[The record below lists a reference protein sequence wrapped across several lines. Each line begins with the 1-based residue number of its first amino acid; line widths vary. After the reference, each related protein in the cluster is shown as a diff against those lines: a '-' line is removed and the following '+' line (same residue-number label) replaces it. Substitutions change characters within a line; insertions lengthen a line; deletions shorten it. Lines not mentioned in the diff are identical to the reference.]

1 MSPTKITKRIFPVLL
16 IACLLAGGIF
26 IKTKAQTIKGDGVT
40 FSEYF
45 HPYDVLNVREHVR
58 YYDLAASDEVTS
70 PLYEQMK
77 NAINQ
82 IGTDR
87 LPFELKKE
95 TGYLVTSTTKYGERL
110 NQVQMGFFNQDDARR
125 GDFFIISATES
136 DRNPLEGVTI
146 NDNLDTVG
154 NELKKVELLK
164 GVPMYQQ
171 ILTTNS
177 ALLYR
182 YYDLDETENQ
192 IRVVG
197 TQANEFYAYYDG
209 YIYHI
214 GYSID
219 REKNDSDMQEKM
231 LNLVREYML
240 VISE

>member
-1 MSPTKITKRIFPVLL
+1 M
-16 IACLLAGGIF
+16 
-26 IKTKAQTIKGDGVT
+26 
-40 FSEYF
+40 
-45 HPYDVLNVREHVR
+45 
-58 YYDLAASDEVTS
+58 
-70 PLYEQMK
+70 
-77 NAINQ
+77 
-82 IGTDR
+82 
-87 LPFELKKE
+87 
-95 TGYLVTSTTKYGERL
+95 
-110 NQVQMGFFNQDDARR
+110 
-125 GDFFIISATES
+125 
-136 DRNPLEGVTI
+136 EGVTI
-146 NDNLDTVG
+146 NDNRDTVG